1 MKDFLYIHLYSLE
14 SHCWSV
20 LLNKMMAVTEDF
32 CCPSC
37 YPASVH
43 HTNLRLQGMLMSSLQ
58 KEVLVNMFIHIF
70 PPSLFLFFF
79 FSLSVHGSPKVYHS
93 YGTKKISFGL
103 G

>member
-1 MKDFLYIHLYSLE
+1 
-14 SHCWSV
+14 
-20 LLNKMMAVTEDF
+20 
-32 CCPSC
+32 
-37 YPASVH
+37 
-43 HTNLRLQGMLMSSLQ
+43 MSSLQ